1 MCGII
6 AGERTALTALFYD
19 GTLATKS
26 CTLLGDDASEQ
37 FRPVSDANSAK
48 NGTFYDENSAFNSY
62 LPLTEFSAFVRGDE
76 GINTVSVL
84 ASESTCASVN
94 GPPATEPN
102 AGMSVPGLPMVAIIF
117 QKS

>member
-48 NGTFYDENSAFNSY
+48 KRHF
-62 LPLTEFSAFVRGDE
+62 LR
-76 GINTVSVL
+76 
-84 ASESTCASVN
+84 
-94 GPPATEPN
+94 
-102 AGMSVPGLPMVAIIF
+102 
-117 QKS
+117 